1 MLSQVIE
8 AYDLLDR
15 AAVDGYMVSSR
26 LEQKGKAGTEVITI
40 QGEKGNTDFLKI
52 VFPGKAGKING
63 GSAPTLGVIGRLGG
77 LGARP
82 EKIGFV
88 SDGDGALAVIS
99 LAFKIADMIEAG
111 DKLKGDVIIT
121 THICPDAPTI
131 PHHPVPFMDS
141 PVDIETMNRYEVT
154 GEMEAILSVDTTKGN
169 RVITTKGFAIS
180 PTVKEG
186 YILRV
191 SEDLMD
197 IMEIVTGKLPVI
209 FPVTTQDI
217 TPYGNGLFH
226 LNSIIQPSTAT
237 SAPVVGVAISSEVP
251 VPGCATGA
259 THLLDVE
266 CAARFCLETAKSYGD
281 NKCAFFDEKELKTM
295 QKLYG
300 DLSHL
305 QSKNP
310 AGSKKTGSA

>member
-8 AYDLLDR
+8 AYDLLDS
-15 AAVDGYMVSSR
+15 AYVDGYKVLAR
-26 LEQKGKAGTEVITI
+26 LEQKSIIDTELITVK
-40 QGEKGNTDFLKI
+40 GEKGSTDFVKI
-52 VFPGKAGKING
+52 VLPGATGKING
-63 GSAPTLGVIGRLGG
+63 GNAPTLGVIGRLGG
-77 LGARP
+77 IGARP
-82 EKIGFV
+82 DRIGFV
-88 SDGDGALAVIS
+88 SDGDGALTAIS
-99 LAFKIADMIEAG
+99 LAFKIADMIELG
-111 DKLKGDVIIT
+111 DRLKGDVIIA
-121 THICPDAPTI
+121 THICPAAPTL

-141 PVDIETMNRYEVT
+141 PVDIETMNKYEVT

-180 PTVKEG
+180 PTIKQG

-191 SEDLMD
+191 SEDLMN

-209 FPVTTQDI
+209 LPVTTQDI

-226 LNSIIQPSTAT
+226 INSIFQPSTVT
-237 SAPVVGVAISSEVP
+237 DIPVVGVAISSEVP

-259 THLLDVE
+259 TNLMDVE
-266 CAARFCLETAKSYGD
+266 SAARFCLETAKQYGD
-281 NKCAFFDEKELKTM
+281 NKCVFFDEKEFTIM

-305 QSKNP
+305 QSKN
-310 AGSKKTGSA
+310 